1 MLRVVLDTN
10 IWISFMIGKELKG
23 LEKYLNKKVKIITSS
38 EQIEEL
44 VSVLRREKFKKY
56 FLKDDI
62 KELLFLIMKVSEIV
76 NINHNIYDC
85 RDEKDNFILEMAI
98 NGKVDIIVTGDNDL
112 LILHPYKN
120 ISIINY
126 KEFEK
131 IMKRLK

>member
-62 KELLFLIMKVSEIV
+62 KELLF
-76 NINHNIYDC
+76 
-85 RDEKDNFILEMAI
+85 
-98 NGKVDIIVTGDNDL
+98 
-112 LILHPYKN
+112 
-120 ISIINY
+120 
-126 KEFEK
+126 
-131 IMKRLK
+131 